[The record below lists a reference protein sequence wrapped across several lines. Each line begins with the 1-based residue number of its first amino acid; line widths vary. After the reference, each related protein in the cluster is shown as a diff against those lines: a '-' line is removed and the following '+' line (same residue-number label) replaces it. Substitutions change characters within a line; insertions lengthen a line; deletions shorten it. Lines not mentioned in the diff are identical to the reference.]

1 MELQERISL
10 ILFLKTL
17 SKLFCI
23 RIIVWPSR
31 DHARSHFDTLGL
43 FAAFETLFQISF
55 RIVSIFLQIVR
66 AIFALP
72 PNTAMIRHVWRS
84 WRGIPMD
91 TIRTGSSSPNT
102 TLPVVCPPFVCCR
115 RTDAPGD
122 SWSVQWLCV
131 YNVVSSRHCLY

>member
-55 RIVSIFLQIVR
+55 RIVSVFLQIVR

-72 PNTAMIRHVWRS
+72 PNTAMTHGMSMIRHVWRS
-84 WRGIPMD
+84 WRGNSIPVD

-122 SWSVQWLCV
+122 SWYSSFV
-131 YNVVSSRHCLY
+131 YTM